1 MRTLEAATENLLAEG
16 RFILRDAI
24 LFDFAEGQFA
34 FWWGEGDFSWN
45 GHVFVGAGSL
55 LKVDPVNVASDGSP
69 IELNV
74 TLTAIPNTDL
84 TPDVLGSIETYTYH
98 QRPVRL
104 YRFYFDPD
112 TGAMVGA
119 APVVLFQ
126 GYVDQIPHED
136 SPDGDYSLVARLV
149 SKSVDYRRTGHLK
162 RGNESQKALNGGS
175 EDLFFEHAAEAG
187 TVSVEWG
194 PQ

>member
-1 MRTLEAATENLLAEG
+1 MRTLETATETLIDGG
-16 RFILRDAI
+16 RFVRRDAI
-24 LFDFAEGQFA
+24 LFDFAEGQFG
-34 FWWGEGDFSWN
+34 FWWGEGEFSWN

-55 LKVDPVNVASDGSP
+55 LKVDPVNVGSDGSP

-98 QRPVRL
+98 QRAVLL

-112 TGAMVGA
+112 TGAMVGT
-119 APVVLFQ
+119 APVVLFR
-126 GYVDQIPHED
+126 GYLDQIAHED
-136 SPDGDYSLVARLV
+136 RPDGEFSLVAKLV
-149 SKSVDYRRTGHLK
+149 SKSIDYRRRGHLK
-162 RGNESQKALNGGS
+162 RGNESQKRLNGGAD
-175 EDLFFEHAAEAG
+175 DLFFEHAAEAG